1 MKKKEI
7 KSEKVSTKYICVR
20 QTRSLIGRSK
30 KNKILMKGLGLS
42 GIGKKVILQDNPN
55 VRGIIFK
62 IQHLISINIY

>member
-7 KSEKVSTKYICVR
+7 IKNNISKKYICIK
-20 QTRSLIGRSK
+20 QIRSLIGRSK

-42 GIGKKVILQDNPN
+42 GIGKKVILQDNAN

-62 IQHLISINIY
+62 IQHLISINVC

>member
-1 MKKKEI
+1 MRKKII
-7 KSEKVSTKYICVR
+7 KNDSSKKYICVE
-20 QTRSLIGRSK
+20 QIRSLIGRSK

-62 IQHLISINIY
+62 VQHLISINIY

>member
-1 MKKKEI
+1 MKKKI
-7 KSEKVSTKYICVR
+7 VKNDSSKKYICVE

-62 IQHLISINIY
+62 VQHLISINVY